1 MKRAVTALL
10 VMILAMLGLAGCMT
24 TESGRLP
31 VYEWG
36 YYRYAA
42 DEKHGWAYIVGL
54 TEEGK
59 EQTELIIPEK
69 IGEYRVSGIGYSYS
83 LPLFGYENVGEFY
96 SEKAEK
102 IYFPFEY
109 KGSVWSYVQGSNP
122 NAYTV
127 KWYISD
133 CEPYLIGGAGAIYGY
148 RLYEAKHR
156 SNIRSDHCRVAN
168 VTYLYNYVGCPNGG
182 EYWVDSYDA
191 SPISFIPPEPER
203 EEYRF
208 CGWYKEPECIN
219 AWDFEKDVTGEE
231 LVISRDNQY
240 TEYEGIYLYAK
251 WER

>member
-1 MKRAVTALL
+1 MQKHKWKRFILYHSVITAIILFIFL
-10 VMILAMLGLAGCMT
+10 VYQCPILYFFHIPCPGCGIT
-24 TESGRLP
+24 RAHIS
-31 VYEWG
+31 
-36 YYRYAA
+36 A
-42 DEKHGWAYIVGL
+42 L
-54 TEEGK
+54 TGDF
-59 EQTELIIPEK
+59 QTAF
-69 IGEYRVSGIGYSYS
+69 SYH
-83 LPLFGYENVGEFY
+83 PLFVTVVPTILYTAHRNILKKRF
-96 SEKAEK
+96 SDKAEK

-109 KGSVWSYVQGSNP
+109 KVSVWSYVQGSNP

-156 SNIRSDHCRVAN
+156 SNIRNDQCRVAN

-231 LVISRDNQY
+231 LLISRDNQY